1 MTMSLEPLINTSI
14 DRSRHTVLVVDDNP
28 TTRYA
33 TTRVIR
39 AAGFETREAGTGGE
53 ALVLASQHI
62 SAVVLDV
69 HLPDFSGFEVCRE
82 LRIKPATATLPVVHL
97 SATFVRNED
106 KVAGLN
112 AGADAYLVHPVE
124 PPVLIATLQALIRAR
139 MAEEKQ
145 RNSEARFRAIYD
157 QAPTGM
163 ALIDAEGHFA
173 DVNPA
178 MVAML
183 GQSRNALIG
192 QAVSAFAPDEWTAF
206 VKAHTAGDLGTPGP
220 SSVAPGTTGTPGTSS
235 TPGTPVAA
243 GQGPLPSAPW
253 KGEFPLLRQDG
264 SWIRLE
270 WTMSAQIEPGLRV
283 GIALDVSERFELEGR
298 RREVLEREQAARA
311 AAERLSRTKDDFV
324 AVLSHELRN
333 PLNAIGGW
341 VHVLKVGNRTPE
353 QMEKGLSAI
362 DRSVKAQTR
371 LIADILDVSRI
382 SSGKLRLHQEWIE
395 PRGLV
400 SSAIEALAAPAT
412 AKQLNIVF
420 DQAPADPPGWLDA
433 TRFQQI
439 VWNLLSNAIKFSDVG
454 GRIVI
459 ELEREGDLLNL
470 SVRDFGRGI
479 SPDFLQHLFD
489 RFSQSD
495 SPDNRFHGG
504 LGLGLSIVKNLAEL
518 HGGSV
523 SAHSEGEGRGAVLQ
537 VVLSVVPSGDAPIL
551 LLDTPHVDAR
561 PIGSP
566 APTDRVL
573 AGLDVLVVEDNA
585 DASEIMTV
593 VLADAGA
600 TVRLGVDFDSALQ
613 LFEQKWPDVLISD
626 IGLPGRDGYD
636 LIREVRQRERTL
648 GKPRLFSVAH
658 TAFTRPQDHVKAT
671 EAGFDAHLGK
681 PLQPHALLALICG
694 RPAGPLQQA

>member
-1 MTMSLEPLINTSI
+1 MSPQPLINTTI

-33 TTRVIR
+33 TERVIR
-39 AAGFETREAGTGGE
+39 AAGFQTREASTGGE

-82 LRIKPATATLPVVHL
+82 LRVKPLTATLPVVHL

-124 PPVLIATLQALIRAR
+124 PPVLVATLQALIRAR

-157 QAPTGM
+157 HAPTGM
-163 ALIDAEGHFA
+163 ALIDADGRFD

-178 MVAML
+178 MVDML
-183 GQSRNALIG
+183 GRSREALLS
-192 QAVSAFAPDEWTAF
+192 QPVSSFAPDEWTVF
-206 VKAHTAGDLGTPGP
+206 VQTHTTTTSD
-220 SSVAPGTTGTPGTSS
+220 APALTSS
-235 TPGTPVAA
+235 
-243 GQGPLPSAPW
+243 W

-270 WTMSAQIEPGLRV
+270 WTMSTQIEPGLRV
-283 GIALDVSERFELEGR
+283 GIALDVSERFELEAR

-341 VHVLKVGNRTPE
+341 VHLLKVGKRTPE
-353 QMEKGLSAI
+353 QMEKGLEAI

-382 SSGKLRLHQEWIE
+382 SSGKLRLHREWIE

-400 SSAIEALAAPAT
+400 SSAIEALAAPA
-412 AKQLNIVF
+412 AARRLNVVF
-420 DQAPADPPGWLDA
+420 DAGPADAPAWLDA

-439 VWNLLSNAIKFSDVG
+439 VWNLLSNAIKFSPED
-454 GRIVI
+454 GRILI
-459 ELEREGDLLNL
+459 ELHRDGDLLKL
-470 SVRDFGRGI
+470 SMQDFGRGI
-479 SPDFLQHLFD
+479 SQDFLLHLFD
-489 RFSQSD
+489 RFSQND

-518 HGGSV
+518 HGGDV
-523 SAHSEGEGRGAVLQ
+523 WAQSEGEGLGTTMRVT
-537 VVLSVVPSGDAPIL
+537 LSVVPSGDTPIVL
-551 LLDTPHVDAR
+551 PDTLDAR
-561 PIGSP
+561 SP
-566 APTDRVL
+566 AFHHQVL

-593 VLADAGA
+593 VLSDAGA
-600 TVRLGVDFDSALQ
+600 TVRLGTDVENALQ
-613 LFEQKWPDVLISD
+613 LLDQKWPDVLLSD

-636 LIREVRQRERTL
+636 LIREVRQREQAL
-648 GKPRLFSVAH
+648 GKERLFSVAH

-681 PLQPHALLALICG
+681 PLQPHALLTLICG
-694 RPAGPLQQA
+694 RPQAGS

>member
-1 MTMSLEPLINTSI
+1 MTMSPEPLINTSI

-82 LRIKPATATLPVVHL
+82 LRVKPSTATLPVVHL

-163 ALIDAEGHFA
+163 ALIDAEGRFA

-183 GQSRNALIG
+183 GQSRDALIG
-192 QAVSAFAPDEWTAF
+192 QLVSAFAPEEWMAF
-206 VKAHTAGDLGTPGP
+206 VKAHTAGNLSAMGP
-220 SSVAPGTTGTPGTSS
+220 
-235 TPGTPVAA
+235 A
-243 GQGPLPSAPW
+243 GGAGHSPPASAPW

-353 QMEKGLSAI
+353 QMEKGLNAI

-400 SSAIEALAAPAT
+400 SSAIEALAAPAV

-420 DQAPADPPGWLDA
+420 DAAPADPPAWLDA

-459 ELEREGDLLNL
+459 ELQREGDLLNL

-523 SAHSEGEGRGAVLQ
+523 SAHSEGEGRGAVLH
-537 VVLSVVPSGDAPIL
+537 VVLGVVPSGDAPL
-551 LLDTPHVDAR
+551 VLLDSAAADTR
-561 PIGSP
+561 PA
-566 APTDRVL
+566 APVDRVL

-600 TVRLGVDFDSALQ
+600 SVRLGVDFESALQ

-636 LIREVRQRERTL
+636 LIREVRQRERAL

-658 TAFTRPQDHVKAT
+658 TAFTRPQDHAKAT

-694 RPAGPLQQA
+694 RPSEAPAAPAGPIL

>member
-1 MTMSLEPLINTSI
+1 MAPEPLITITI

-28 TTRYA
+28 ATRYA
-33 TTRVIR
+33 TARVVR
-39 AAGFETREAGTGGE
+39 AGGFQTLEASTGGE
-53 ALVLASQHI
+53 ALALATRQI

-82 LRIKPATATLPVVHL
+82 LRFRPATATLPVVHL

-106 KVAGLN
+106 KVAGLD

-124 PPVLIATLQALIRAR
+124 PPVLVATLQALIRAR

-145 RNSEARFRAIYD
+145 RDSEARFRAIYD
-157 QAPTGM
+157 HAPTAM
-163 ALIDAEGHFA
+163 ALIDNEGRFA

-183 GQSRNALIG
+183 ARSREALIG
-192 QAVSAFAPDEWTAF
+192 QTVSAFAPTDWAG
-206 VKAHTAGDLGTPGP
+206 VVAQQTAGTQPAA
-220 SSVAPGTTGTPGTSS
+220 SS
-235 TPGTPVAA
+235 
-243 GQGPLPSAPW
+243 W
-253 KGEFPLLRQDG
+253 KSEFPLLRHDG
-264 SWIRLE
+264 SWVRLE
-270 WTMSAQIEPGLRV
+270 WTMSAHIEPGLRV
-283 GIALDVSERFELEGR
+283 GIALDVSERFELEAQ

-333 PLNAIGGW
+333 PLNTIGGW

-353 QMEKGLSAI
+353 QMEKGLNAI

-395 PRGLV
+395 PRSLV
-400 SSAIEALAAPAT
+400 SAAIDALAAPAA
-412 AKQLNIVF
+412 AKQLKIAF
-420 DQAPADPPGWLDA
+420 DQGRADPPAWLDA

-439 VWNLLSNAIKFSDVG
+439 VWNLLSNAIKFSAEG
-454 GRIVI
+454 GQI
-459 ELEREGDLLNL
+459 EIQMDREGDMLTL
-470 SVRDFGRGI
+470 SVCDHGRGI
-479 SPDFLQHLFD
+479 HRDFLAHLFD
-489 RFSQSD
+489 RFTQSD

-523 SAHSEGEGRGAVLQ
+523 SAHSEGEGRGATLR
-537 VVLSVVPSGDAPIL
+537 VVLGVVPSDAAPAVPRQA
-551 LLDTPHVDAR
+551 TDAR
-561 PIGSP
+561 PGAST
-566 APTDRVL
+566 ARVL

-585 DASEIMTV
+585 DASEIMAV
-593 VLADAGA
+593 VLSDAGA
-600 TVRLGVDFDSALQ
+600 TVRLGVDHDSALE
-613 LFEQKWPDVLISD
+613 LFDQKWPDVLISD
-626 IGLPGRDGYD
+626 IGLPGRDGYE
-636 LIREVRQRERTL
+636 LIREVRQRERAM
-648 GKPRLFSVAH
+648 GRPRVYCVAH

-681 PLQPHALLALICG
+681 PLQPHALVSLVSARTRTG
-694 RPAGPLQQA
+694 AD

>member
-1 MTMSLEPLINTSI
+1 MPPEPLINTTI

-33 TTRVIR
+33 TARTIR
-39 AAGFETREAGTGGE
+39 AAGFQTREAGTGGE
-53 ALVLASQHI
+53 ALELASRHI

-82 LRIKPATATLPVVHL
+82 LRVKPSTATLPVVHL

-157 QAPTGM
+157 HAPTGI
-163 ALIDAEGHFA
+163 ALIDAEGRFA

-178 MVAML
+178 LVAML
-183 GQSRNALIG
+183 GQSRDVLVG
-192 QAVSAFAPDEWTAF
+192 QPVSAFAPEEWNAF
-206 VKAHTAGDLGTPGP
+206 VKAHTQGAQLP
-220 SSVAPGTTGTPGTSS
+220 SS
-235 TPGTPVAA
+235 
-243 GQGPLPSAPW
+243 PW
-253 KGEFPLLRQDG
+253 KGEFPLLRLDG

-270 WTMSAQIEPGLRV
+270 WTMSGHIEPGLRV
-283 GIALDVSERFELEGR
+283 GIALDVSERFELEAR
-298 RREVLEREQAARA
+298 RREVLEREQAARV

-333 PLNAIGGW
+333 PLNAISGW
-341 VHVLKVGNRTPE
+341 VHVLKVGGRTPE
-353 QMEKGLSAI
+353 QMEKGLTAI

-382 SSGKLRLHQEWIE
+382 SSGKLRLHREWAE

-400 SSAIEALAAPAT
+400 SAAIEALAAPVA
-412 AKQLNIVF
+412 AKRLNILF
-420 DQAPADPPGWLDA
+420 DRQEADPPAWLDA

-439 VWNLLSNAIKFSDVG
+439 VWNLLSNAIKFSSEG
-454 GRIVI
+454 GRILI
-459 ELEREGDLLNL
+459 ELQRQDHMLAL
-470 SVRDFGRGI
+470 SVQDFGSGI
-479 SPDFLQHLFD
+479 RADFLEHLFD

-523 SAHSEGEGRGAVLQ
+523 SAYSEGEGHGATLRVTLG
-537 VVLSVVPSGDAPIL
+537 VVPSDDAPSL
-551 LLDTPHVDAR
+551 LVDALDAR
-561 PIGSP
+561 PGS
-566 APTDRVL
+566 AAAAMSGVL
-573 AGLDVLVVEDNA
+573 GGLDVLVVEDNA
-585 DASEIMTV
+585 DASEIITV

-600 TVRLGVDFDSALQ
+600 SVRLGVDVESALQ
-613 LFEQKWPDVLISD
+613 LFDQKWPDVLISD

-636 LIREVRQRERTL
+636 LIREVRQRERLL
-648 GKPRLFSVAH
+648 GKPRLFSIAH
-658 TAFTRPQDHVKAT
+658 TAFTRQQDLAKAT

-681 PLQPHALLALICG
+681 PLQPHALVALV
-694 RPAGPLQQA
+694 ANHSTAS

>member
-1 MTMSLEPLINTSI
+1 MSLEPLINTSI

-82 LRIKPATATLPVVHL
+82 LRIKPSTATLPVVHL

-163 ALIDAEGHFA
+163 ALIDAEGRFA

-183 GQSRNALIG
+183 GQSRDALIG
-192 QAVSAFAPDEWTAF
+192 QPVSAFAPEEWMAF
-206 VKAHTAGDLGTPGP
+206 VKAHTAGDLGTGA
-220 SSVAPGTTGTPGTSS
+220 SASGVAGTAGA
-235 TPGTPVAA
+235 PVTL
-243 GQGPLPSAPW
+243 GQAVPPSAPW

-459 ELEREGDLLNL
+459 ELQREGDLLNL

-523 SAHSEGEGRGAVLQ
+523 SAHSEGEGQGAVLQ

-551 LLDTPHVDAR
+551 LLDTPSLDTR
-561 PIGSP
+561 PTGSP

-636 LIREVRQRERTL
+636 LIREVRQRERAL

-658 TAFTRPQDHVKAT
+658 TAFTRPQDHAKAT

>member
-1 MTMSLEPLINTSI
+1 MSMPPEPLISTTI

-28 TTRYA
+28 TTRY
-33 TTRVIR
+33 TTARVIR
-39 AAGFETREAGTGGE
+39 AAGFETLEAGTGGE
-53 ALVLASQHI
+53 ALALAGRQV

-69 HLPDFSGFEVCRE
+69 HLPDFSGFEVCHE
-82 LRIKPATATLPVVHL
+82 LRLKPETATLPVVHL
-97 SATFVRNED
+97 SAAFVRNED

-139 MAEEKQ
+139 MAEEQQ

-157 QAPTGM
+157 HAPTGI
-163 ALIDAEGHFA
+163 ALIDAEGRFA

-183 GQSRNALIG
+183 GQSRDALIG
-192 QAVSAFAPDEWTAF
+192 QSVSAFAPDEWTAF
-206 VKAHTAGDLGTPGP
+206 VRSQTSGT
-220 SSVAPGTTGTPGTSS
+220 
-235 TPGTPVAA
+235 
-243 GQGPLPSAPW
+243 QPSASSW

-270 WTMSAQIEPGLRV
+270 WTMSAHIEPGLRV
-283 GIALDVSERFELEGR
+283 GIALDVSERFELEAR

-311 AAERLSRTKDDFV
+311 AAERLNRTKDDFV

-333 PLNAIGGW
+333 PLNAISGW
-341 VHVLKVGNRTPE
+341 VHLLKVGNRTPE
-353 QMEKGLSAI
+353 QMEKGLTAI

-382 SSGKLRLHQEWIE
+382 SSGKLRLHREWNE
-395 PRGLV
+395 PRALV
-400 SSAIEALAAPAT
+400 SAAIDALAVPAA
-412 AKQLNIVF
+412 AKRLNIVF
-420 DQAPADPPGWLDA
+420 DQGDADPPAWLDA

-439 VWNLLSNAIKFSDVG
+439 VWNLLSNAIKFSAEEGHILVA
-454 GRIVI
+454 
-459 ELEREGDLLNL
+459 LHREGDLLDL
-470 SVRDFGRGI
+470 TVQDFGRGI
-479 SPDFLQHLFD
+479 GSDFLPHLFD

-523 SAHSEGEGRGAVLQ
+523 AAHSAGEGHGTTLR
-537 VVLSVVPSGDAPIL
+537 VVLGVVPAGDAPL
-551 LLDTPHVDAR
+551 ALTDADDAR
-561 PIGSP
+561 HASAVQPSSP
-566 APTDRVL
+566 ATDRML
-573 AGLDVLVVEDNA
+573 AGLDVLLVEDNA

-593 VLADAGA
+593 VLSDAGA
-600 TVRLGVDFDSALQ
+600 TVRLGVDYDAALH

-626 IGLPGRDGYD
+626 IGLPGRDGYE
-636 LIREVRQRERTL
+636 LIREVRQRERTR
-648 GKPRLFSVAH
+648 GRPRLFCVAH
-658 TAFTRPQDHVKAT
+658 TAFTRPQDHAKAT

-681 PLQPHALLALICG
+681 PLQPHALLALIRN
-694 RPAGPLQQA
+694 RPAARTEG